1 MSNCATYNEFYEIQK
16 EKFNFFFLVCKWNI
30 CILKRY
36 GRILDLSEV
45 KKLVIVKR
53 LSYANS
59 VFFLNVF
66 IGV

>member
-1 MSNCATYNEFYEIQK
+1 M
-16 EKFNFFFLVCKWNI
+16 KFKKKNFILFFFLVCKWYI

-59 VFFLNVF
+59 VFFLHVF